1 MWNSVIRT
9 DDAKYLCADINS
21 FYLETPLD
29 RPEYMGMPLDII
41 PEEFQEAY
49 RLKEKAKRGFVY
61 METQKGMY
69 GLPQDSIYVVTQER
83 RRIVNPQ

>member
-1 MWNSVIRT
+1 
-9 DDAKYLCADINS
+9 
-21 FYLETPLD
+21 
-29 RPEYMGMPLDII
+29 MGMPLDII